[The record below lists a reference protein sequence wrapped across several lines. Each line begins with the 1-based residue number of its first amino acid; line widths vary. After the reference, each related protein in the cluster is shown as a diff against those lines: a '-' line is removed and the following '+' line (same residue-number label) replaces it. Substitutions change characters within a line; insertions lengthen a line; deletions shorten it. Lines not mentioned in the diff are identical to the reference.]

1 MILSALRFF
10 FFFMALEREKK
21 EAWGAGL
28 GSQLLRFIEY
38 FLISDDL
45 GSQIAR
51 GNYVTVFFFF
61 FSDKLY

>member
-1 MILSALRFF
+1 
-10 FFFMALEREKK
+10 MALEREKK

-61 FSDKLY
+61 FQINYIAGLNDGTF

>member
-1 MILSALRFF
+1 
-10 FFFMALEREKK
+10 MALEREKK
-21 EAWGAGL
+21 ETWGAGL

>member
-1 MILSALRFF
+1 
-10 FFFMALEREKK
+10 MALEREKK

-61 FSDKLY
+61 FQINYIEGLNDGTF

>member
-10 FFFMALEREKK
+10 FFFIELEREKK

-45 GSQIAR
+45 GPQIAH
-51 GNYVTVFFFF
+51 GNYVIVFS